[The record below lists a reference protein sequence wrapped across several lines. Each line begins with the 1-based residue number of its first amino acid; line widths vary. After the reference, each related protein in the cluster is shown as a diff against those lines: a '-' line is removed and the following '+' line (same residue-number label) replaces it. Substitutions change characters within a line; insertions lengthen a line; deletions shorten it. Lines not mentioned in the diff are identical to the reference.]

1 MRDFAE
7 KWTPVPDWE
16 TQKIEIPGFSVS
28 RVFGLHQ
35 TLISGAVDKVPVKKK
50 PMGWGPIVKGN
61 NYTIQISRDRILLV
75 SDKPTKQSFGWQA
88 KGYATSCADD
98 LYAVF
103 EICGEECSQLFAR
116 ASTLPWNGESKSAAM
131 QFSKL
136 NALVYRH
143 EEANKLRVHI
153 DSTSATAFWTW
164 LEQVDLT

>member
-1 MRDFAE
+1 MRDFAK
-7 KWTPVPDWE
+7 KWARVPDWE
-16 TQKIEIPGFSVS
+16 NQTIETAGFSVK

-35 TLISGAVDKVPVKKK
+35 TLISGAIDKAPVKRK

-61 NYTIQISRDRILLV
+61 DYTIQFSRDRILHI
-75 SDKPTKQSFGWQA
+75 SDKSTKQPFGWQEA
-88 KGYATSCADD
+88 GFATSCADD

-103 EICGEECSQLFAR
+103 EISGEDCNQVFAR

-153 DSTSATAFWTW
+153 DSPSATAFWTW
-164 LEQVDLT
+164 LEQVNLA